1 VPTFYERG
9 GDDLPRGW
17 IGRMKASIASV
28 CPYFNTHRMVQEY
41 ATRAYVPAAERY
53 QQLLANEAATARD
66 LAAWKRRLQEGWRDV
81 RVLDVEAGDT
91 SDLRAGAEVPVR
103 ARLALGVARPEDL
116 RVELYAGPVDQRG
129 QIAEGESAPMVPE
142 DGFAD
147 GEAWFKG
154 SLRLLSSGRR
164 GFTVRV
170 LPAHPGLAP
179 RPEPGLIR
187 WAQ

>member
-1 VPTFYERG
+1 MAAAPAEI
-9 GDDLPRGW
+9 PRCA
-17 IGRMKASIASV
+17 RNDRAA
-28 CPYFNTHRMVQEY
+28 TY
-41 ATRAYVPAAERY
+41 AA
-53 QQLLANEAATARD
+53 LLADDGAVARD

-91 SDLRAGAEVPVR
+91 SDLRAGSEVSVR
-103 ARLALGVARPEDL
+103 ARLALGQARPEDL
-116 RVELYAGPVDQRG
+116 RVELYAGPLDPRG
-129 QIAEGESAPMVPE
+129 QIAEGEAAPMAPE
-142 DGFAD
+142 DGIAN

-154 SLRLLSSGRR
+154 SLRLRASGRR

-170 LPAHPGLAP
+170 LPDHPGLAP